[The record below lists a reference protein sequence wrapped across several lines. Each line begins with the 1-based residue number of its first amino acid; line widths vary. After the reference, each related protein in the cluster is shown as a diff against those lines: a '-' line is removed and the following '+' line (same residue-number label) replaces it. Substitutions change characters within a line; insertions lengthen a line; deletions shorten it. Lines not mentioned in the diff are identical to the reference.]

1 MSVRPSVFSV
11 AGGALAV
18 EAEQVCKTYGALRAL
33 SDVSLALAPGTCT
46 VLVGHNGAGKSTLIK
61 LLLGLIEP
69 DAGRVQ
75 VLGRRP
81 GGRGAAQARRAV
93 GYLPETVALYPS
105 LTGAETLAFYSRLKG
120 ASVAGNAALLE
131 RVGIGDAAGR
141 RVGGYSKGMRQRLAL
156 AQALLGEPRL
166 MLLDEPTSGLD
177 PASRGLFY
185 DIVEDLRARGVAI
198 LLSTHALAE
207 LERHA
212 DRVVVLRHGH
222 KIADGTLA
230 ELQRHS
236 ALPVRVRVTLGL
248 GNGIDA
254 GEPAGWRRI
263 DAARLERCCPG
274 ADKLVAL
281 RQAQALPGV
290 TDIEVFSPSLDE
302 IYAHMLSREEP
313 TV

>member
-1 MSVRPSVFSV
+1 MSGRPSVFNV
-11 AGGALAV
+11 AGGELAV
-18 EAEQVCKTYGALRAL
+18 QVERVCKAYGPLRAL
-33 SDVSLALAPGTCT
+33 DDVSLTLAPASCT

-75 VLGRRP
+75 VLGSRP
-81 GGRGAAQARRAV
+81 AGRAGARARRAV

-105 LTGAETLAFYSRLKG
+105 LTGAETLAFYARLKG
-120 ASVAGNAALLE
+120 VSTAGNAALLE
-131 RVGIGDAAGR
+131 RVGIGDAAAR

-166 MLLDEPTSGLD
+166 LLLDEPTSGLD

-185 DIVEDLRARGVAI
+185 EIVEELRVRGAAI

-222 KIADGTLA
+222 KIGDGTLA

-236 ALPVRVRVTLGL
+236 ALPVRVRVTL
-248 GNGIDA
+248 DA
-254 GEPAGWRRI
+254 AVGERTGWLRI
-263 DAARLERCCPG
+263 DAHRYERCCTA
-274 ADKLVAL
+274 ADKLATL
-281 RQAQALPGV
+281 QAAQGLPGV

-302 IYAHMLSREEP
+302 IYAHMLSREEKA
-313 TV
+313 V

>member
-1 MSVRPSVFSV
+1 MSGRPSVFNV
-11 AGGALAV
+11 AGGELAV
-18 EAEQVCKTYGALRAL
+18 QVERVCKAYGPLRAL
-33 SDVSLALAPGTCT
+33 DDVSLTLAPASCT

-75 VLGRRP
+75 VLGSRP
-81 GGRGAAQARRAV
+81 AGRAGARARRAV

-105 LTGAETLAFYSRLKG
+105 LTGAETLAFYARLKG
-120 ASVAGNAALLE
+120 VSTAGNAALLE
-131 RVGIGDAAGR
+131 RVGIGDAAAR

-166 MLLDEPTSGLD
+166 LLLDEPTSGLD

-185 DIVEDLRARGVAI
+185 EIVEELRARGAAI

-222 KIADGTLA
+222 KIGDGTLA

-236 ALPVRVRVTLGL
+236 ALPVRVRVTL
-248 GNGIDA
+248 DA
-254 GEPAGWRRI
+254 AVGERTGWLRI
-263 DAARLERCCPG
+263 DAHRYERCCTA
-274 ADKLVAL
+274 ADKLATL
-281 RQAQALPGV
+281 QAAQGLPGV

-302 IYAHMLSREEP
+302 IYAHMLSREEKA
-313 TV
+313 V

>member
-1 MSVRPSVFSV
+1 MSVRPSIFNV
-11 AGGALAV
+11 ATGETVVQIEHVG
-18 EAEQVCKTYGALRAL
+18 KTYGRLRAL
-33 SDVSLALAPGTCT
+33 DDVSLALAPGSCT

-75 VLGRRP
+75 VLGCTPTSRA
-81 GGRGAAQARRAV
+81 AAQARRAI
-93 GYLPETVALYPS
+93 GYLPETVALYPA
-105 LTGAETLAFYSRLKG
+105 LTGAETLAFYARLKG
-120 ASVAGNAALLE
+120 VSTAGNAALLE
-131 RVGIGDAAGR
+131 RIGIGDAAGR

-185 DIVEDLRARGVAI
+185 EIVEELRARGVAI

-236 ALPVRVRVTLGL
+236 ALPVRVRVTL
-248 GNGIDA
+248 DAAA
-254 GEPAGWRRI
+254 GEQTGWQRI
-263 DAARLERCCPG
+263 DAYRHERCCTA
-274 ADKLVAL
+274 ADKLATL
-281 RQAQALPGV
+281 QAAQCLPGV

-302 IYAHMLSREEP
+302 IYAHMLSREEKA
-313 TV
+313 V

>member
-1 MSVRPSVFSV
+1 MSGRPSIFDV
-11 AGGALAV
+11 AAGETAV
-18 EAEQVCKTYGALRAL
+18 QVEHVCKTYGRLRAL
-33 SDVSLALAPGTCT
+33 DDVSLTLAPGSCT

-61 LLLGLIEP
+61 LLLGLIGP

-75 VLGRRP
+75 VLGCTPASRA
-81 GGRGAAQARRAV
+81 AAQARRAI
-93 GYLPETVALYPS
+93 GYLPETVALYPA
-105 LTGAETLAFYSRLKG
+105 LTGQETLAFYARLKG
-120 ASVAGNAALLE
+120 VSTAGNAALLE

-185 DIVEDLRARGVAI
+185 EIVEELRARGVAI

-236 ALPVRVRVTLGL
+236 ALPVRVRVTL
-248 GNGIDA
+248 DAAA
-254 GEPAGWRRI
+254 GEQTGWQRI
-263 DAARLERCCPG
+263 DAYRHERCCTA
-274 ADKLVAL
+274 ADKLATL
-281 RQAQALPGV
+281 QAAQCLPGV
-290 TDIEVFSPSLDE
+290 ADIEVFSPSLDE
-302 IYAHMLSREEP
+302 IYAHMLSREEKA
-313 TV
+313 V